1 MRSKIVYVKA
11 DCLMSI
17 LPATGK
23 SYGRRH
29 LLRGHKIL
37 KAAKPADLL
46 IEQLEILLV
55 VNLKAAKQIG
65 LTLCGAGGI
74 K

>member
-1 MRSKIVYVKA
+1 
-11 DCLMSI
+11 MSI
-17 LPATGK
+17 LPATVRVTVGAT
-23 SYGRRH
+23 YFVDT
-29 LLRGHKIL
+29 IL

-46 IEQLEILLV
+46 IEQLGISLV